1 MEEDIR
7 LVGGHTPTDGRVQIC
22 VEERF
27 VSVCD
32 ENWNNIHAA
41 VVCRQLGHN
50 GSELLHSTFYIQHLK
65 TE

>member
-1 MEEDIR
+1 M
-7 LVGGHTPTDGRVQIC
+7 GGHTPNDGRVQIC

-27 VSVCD
+27 VYVCD

-50 GSELLHSTFYIQHLK
+50 GSELLHNTFLNPVS
-65 TE
+65 